1 MQQRDNLCGPFH
13 AAQILRDAGVGEWE
27 DEPLDQ
33 DSVAL
38 HAGTVLPAQEIGPQ
52 VPPGAPN
59 LRDYRY
65 ELPRVEPAQAGTA
78 PAGLAAAMETMS
90 DGLLR
95 CVPLRGSWDGEI
107 VERLVEGAASLRARL
122 LANVRSGKLWG
133 SRPDVDALLAA
144 LDGRAVPGPPPP
156 ADWDVGHFIELRSLV
171 RGTGGA
177 LVVVRDSYP
186 SLGWMGHHLQ
196 PPIAVARALT
206 RGDGHEG
213 GVLVVLAPERVGE
226 IERLASELSL
236 DTEMWDNGTRRQL
249 SGGRAG
255 ADR

>member
-13 AAQILRDAGVGEWE
+13 AAQILRGVGVTEWE

-33 DSVAL
+33 DLVAL
-38 HAGTVLPAQEIGPQ
+38 RAGTVLPAQELGPQ

-65 ELPRVEPAQAGTA
+65 DLPRVDPLEAGTA
-78 PAGLAAAMETMS
+78 AAGLAEAIETMS

-95 CVPLRGSWDGEI
+95 CVPLRGSWDGEA
-107 VERLVEGAASLRARL
+107 VERLVPAGIELEARL

-133 SRPDVDALLAA
+133 SRPDVDAVLAV
-144 LDGRAVPGPPPP
+144 LEGRDVSGPPP
-156 ADWDVGHFIELRSLV
+156 ADWDVGHFVELRSLV
-171 RGTGGA
+171 RGAGGA

-196 PPIAVARALT
+196 PPGVVAAALM
-206 RGDGHEG
+206 RGDGQEG
-213 GVLVVLAPERVGE
+213 GVLAVLAPERVGDV
-226 IERLASELSL
+226 ERLAGELSL

-249 SGGRAG
+249 SGDRAG

>member
-13 AAQILRDAGVGEWE
+13 AAQILRDVGVVRW
-27 DEPLDQ
+27 DEKPLDQ
-33 DSVAL
+33 DLVAL
-38 HAGTVLPAQEIGPQ
+38 LAGTVLPVEELGPQ

-59 LRDYRY
+59 LRDHRY
-65 ELPRVEPAQAGTA
+65 ELPRVDPLSAGTA
-78 PAGLAAAMETMS
+78 PAGLAEAIETMS

-95 CVPLRGSWDGEI
+95 CVPLRGNWDGET
-107 VERLVEGAASLRARL
+107 VERVVAAGTEREARL

-133 SRPDVDALLAA
+133 SRPAVDALLAV
-144 LDGRAVPGPPPP
+144 LDGRDVSGPP
-156 ADWDVGHFIELRSLV
+156 ADWDVGHFVELRSLV
-171 RGTGGA
+171 RGAGGS

-196 PPIAVARALT
+196 PPGALAGALM
-206 RGDGHEG
+206 RDDGHEG
-213 GVLVVLAPERVGE
+213 GVLAVLSPERVGDV
-226 IERLASELSL
+226 ERLASELSL

-249 SGGRAG
+249 SGDRAG